1 MNQILFSWDQPRIYV
16 KNKVLECCNSLYL
29 EVITYFLNR
38 HTVMNGRE
46 NGCRLPE
53 YFEQTEIENLLFL
66 L

>member
-1 MNQILFSWDQPRIYV
+1 
-16 KNKVLECCNSLYL
+16 VLECCNSLYL
-29 EVITYFLNR
+29 EFITNFLNR